1 MGYRIVAYDKPTDK
15 NGYIVYDQNLAT
27 RNLVSGNLNLKLT
40 DIDDLDITVNQN
52 NPLYDNVE
60 PLITHI
66 EVYEDNNLIFRGR
79 AIKPTKEMASNGG
92 FTREYIFEAIDAYL
106 LDSIQRFDN
115 DSGSSA
121 KQYLQKLIK
130 VHNGQFSDNYKHF
143 ELGNCNYSNSE
154 GVVQRQIDY
163 PTTKEAITSQLIN
176 KTGGYIRV
184 RYDHNKQKNYIDYTK
199 TVGVSHKY
207 DTPISVG
214 KNMLSAKQTIDPT
227 GIITRLIPL
236 GKVRPAPK
244 ITLGNDDTV
253 DEHGVPISGAKHAVN
268 GDWGPAIRFAAKLMG
283 VNITDEYVGKIK
295 RMIQGESGG
304 SETVVNN
311 WDSNAAAGHP
321 SAGLLQFIEE
331 TFKHYCVKPF
341 TTWKAGFDQLVALFN
356 MDDWQAEVDKWQIY
370 HAWSPNGNPRLKEVS
385 TTTVH
390 KTSHNTWGWP
400 FPSVG
405 EGHFM
410 DAQLFGVHAGNGRPN
425 NFHDG
430 LDFGSIDHPGSEVHA
445 IHGGTV
451 TRISSDGY
459 IGWYVVTHSRDGYDI
474 VYQEAFSGRGNIKVS
489 QGQTLKTGD
498 VIGIRDTSHVH
509 IGVTKKSW
517 YEGYTKGH
525 SFDPNWAWLDP
536 LKLIKEG
543 GQKGDKDST
552 STTYEDESPQPRFNI
567 TSVNGGKD
575 YIEDADLIRQFG
587 IIEGVKIFDDLQDPQ
602 QIKNMGEKWLANE
615 KKHVTK
621 NSFEVSALELP
632 EFDRFKVGDF
642 YQFINPQVSKT
653 AQLLQVVEKDI
664 DFAHERNS
672 SLKIADV
679 TKSLTD
685 YQIED
690 SKKIDARFRSIQNTL
705 TQQSL
710 TIANLSSG
718 AMSAE
723 KNNNQVNQS
732 ISQVSDQST
741 FNTKYIKDQLDKHL
755 KDYSE
760 IKKIIDDLPNKYATT
775 EQLKV
780 VSEKIDEL
788 PNKYATI
795 EQLTALSEKVDEL
808 QKKGENNG

>member
-1 MGYRIVAYDKPTDK
+1 MAYDKPTDK
-15 NGYIVYDQNLAT
+15 NGYIVYDQNLET
-27 RNLVSGNLNLKLT
+27 KNLVSGSLNLKLT

-66 EVYEDNNLIFRGR
+66 EVYEDEKLIFRGR
-79 AIKPTKEMASNGG
+79 AIKPIKEMGSNGG
-92 FTREYIFEAIDAYL
+92 FTREYVFEAIDAYL

-121 KQYLQKLIK
+121 KSYLQKLIK
-130 VHNGQFSDNYKHF
+130 VHNGQFSDRYKDF
-143 ELGNCNYSNSE
+143 ELGNCDYSDSE
-154 GVVQRQIDY
+154 GIVQRQIDY
-163 PTTKEAITSQLIN
+163 PTTKEAITAQLIK

-184 RYDHNKQKNYIDYTK
+184 RYDHDKQKNYIDYTK
-199 TVGVSHKY
+199 TVGVSHKT

-236 GKVRPAPK
+236 GKVQPAPK

-253 DEHGVPISGAKHAVN
+253 TESGVAINVTHAVN
-268 GDWGPAIRFAAKLMG
+268 GDWGPAIRNAAKVMG
-283 VNITDEYVGKIK
+283 VNITDEYVEKIK

-304 SETVVNN
+304 SETVVNTI
-311 WDSNAAAGHP
+311 DSNAAAGHP
-321 SAGLLQFIEE
+321 SAGLLQFIEK
-331 TFKHYCVKPF
+331 TFQNYMVKPF
-341 TTWKAGFDQLVALFN
+341 TTWKRGFDQLCALFN
-356 MDDWQAEVDKWQIY
+356 MDDWQSEVDKWQIY
-370 HAWSPNGNPRLKEVS
+370 HAWSPNGSKRMDEVK
-385 TTTVH
+385 TTQ
-390 KTSHNTWGWP
+390 KTSHNSWGWP

-451 TRISSDGY
+451 TRIGNDGY

-474 VYQEAFSGRGNIKVS
+474 VYQEAFSGRGNIRVS
-489 QGQTLKTGD
+489 QGQTIKTGD

-543 GQKGDKDST
+543 GQKGDSDNHSK
-552 STTYEDESPQPRFNI
+552 TYEDESPQPRFNI
-567 TSVNGGKD
+567 TSVNDGKD
-575 YIEDADLIRQFG
+575 YIEDSDLIRQFG

-602 QIKNMGEKWLANE
+602 QIKDMGEKWLANE
-615 KKHVTK
+615 KQHVTK

-705 TQQSL
+705 AQQSL

-723 KNNNQVNQS
+723 SNNSQVNQS
-732 ISQVSDQST
+732 INQVSDQSI
-741 FNTKYIKDQLDKHL
+741 FNARYIKDQLDKHL
-755 KDYSE
+755 KDYAE
-760 IKKIIDDLPNKYATT
+760 IKKIIDDLPNKYATV
-775 EQLKV
+775 EQLK
-780 VSEKIDEL
+780 
-788 PNKYATI
+788 
-795 EQLTALSEKVDEL
+795 ALSEKVDKLE
-808 QKKGENNG
+808 QKGENDV

>member
-1 MGYRIVAYDKPTDK
+1 MAYDKPTDK

-27 RNLVSGNLNLKLT
+27 RNLVSGSLNLKLT

-66 EVYEDNNLIFRGR
+66 EVYEDDVLIFRGR
-79 AIKPTKEMASNGG
+79 AIKPTQEMASNGG
-92 FTREYIFEAIDAYL
+92 FTREYVFEAIDAYL

-121 KQYLQKLIK
+121 KDYLQKLIK
-130 VHNGQFSDNYKHF
+130 VHNGQFSDAYKHF
-143 ELGNCNYSNSE
+143 TLGTCDYSDSE
-154 GVVQRQIDY
+154 GIVQRQIDY
-163 PTTKEAITSQLIN
+163 PTTKEAITAQLIN

-184 RYDHNKQKNYIDYTK
+184 RYDHDKQTNYIDYTK
-199 TVGVSHKY
+199 TIGVSHKA

-236 GKVRPAPK
+236 GKVQPAPK
-244 ITLGNDDTV
+244 TTLGDDDTV
-253 DEHGVPISGAKHAVN
+253 DENGVATGITHAVN
-268 GDWGPAIRFAAKLMG
+268 GDWGPAIRNAGKVMG
-283 VNITDEYVGKIK
+283 TNISDEYVQKIK
-295 RMIQGESGG
+295 NMIQGESGG
-304 SETVVNN
+304 SETVVNG
-311 WDSNAAAGHP
+311 WDSNAQAGHP
-321 SAGLLQFIEE
+321 SAGVLQFTEA
-331 TFKHYCVKPF
+331 TFKNYMVKPF
-341 TTWKAGFDQLVALFN
+341 TTWKKGWDQICALLN
-356 MDDWQAEVDKWQIY
+356 MKDWKSEVDKWQIY
-370 HAWSPNGNPRLKEVS
+370 HAWSPNGKKRMDEVK
-385 TTTVH
+385 TTH
-390 KTSHNTWGWP
+390 KGSLNSWGWP

-410 DAQLFGVHAGNGRPN
+410 DAQLFGVHEGNGRTN

-451 TRISSDGY
+451 TRIGSDGY

-489 QGQTLKTGD
+489 QGQTIKTGD

-543 GQKGDKDST
+543 GQKGDSDSH
-552 STTYEDESPQPRFNI
+552 SKTYEDESPQPRFNI

-575 YIEDADLIRQFG
+575 YIEDADLIKQFG
-587 IIEGVKIFDDLQDPQ
+587 IIEGTQIFDDLQDPA
-602 QIKNMGEKWLANE
+602 QIKQMGEKWLANE
-615 KKHVTK
+615 KQHVTK

-679 TKSLTD
+679 AKSLTD

-690 SKKIDARFRSIQNTL
+690 SKKIDARFKSIQKTL

-710 TIANLSSG
+710 IVANLSSG
-718 AMSAE
+718 AMSVE
-723 KNNNQVNQS
+723 SNNNKVNQS
-732 ISQVSDQST
+732 INKVSEQSN
-741 FNTKYIKDQLDKHL
+741 FDAKYIKDELDKHL
-755 KDYSE
+755 KDYAE

-780 VSEKIDEL
+780 VSEKVDKL
-788 PNKYATI
+788 
-795 EQLTALSEKVDEL
+795 EQ
-808 QKKGENNG
+808 KGKDNG

>member
-1 MGYRIVAYDKPTDK
+1 MAYDKPTDK

-27 RNLVSGNLNLKLT
+27 RNLVSGSLNLKLT
-40 DIDDLDITVNQN
+40 DIDDLDLTVNQL
-52 NPLYDNVE
+52 NPLYDRVE

-66 EVYEDNNLIFRGR
+66 EVYEDDELIFRGR

-130 VHNGQFSDNYKHF
+130 VHNEQLDDNYKHF
-143 ELGNCNYSNSE
+143 QLGNCDYSDKD
-154 GVVQRQIDY
+154 GIVQRQIDY
-163 PTTKEAITSQLIN
+163 PTTKEAITAQLIN
-176 KTGGYIRV
+176 KNGGYIRV
-184 RYDHNKQKNYIDYTK
+184 RYDHDKQINYLDYTK
-199 TVGVSHKY
+199 TIGVSHKA

-214 KNMLSAKQTIDPT
+214 RNMLSAKQTIDPT

-236 GKVRPAPK
+236 GKVQPAPK
-244 ITLGNDDTV
+244 TTLGNDDTV
-253 DEHGVPISGAKHAVN
+253 NEDGVATGVTHAVN
-268 GDWGPAIRFAAKLMG
+268 GDWTQAIKNAAKVMG
-283 VNITDEYVGKIK
+283 VNITDEYVQKIK
-295 RMIQGESGG
+295 NMIRGESNG
-304 SETVVNN
+304 SETVVNG
-311 WDSNAAAGHP
+311 WDANAQAGHP
-321 SAGLLQFIEE
+321 SAGLLQFVES
-331 TFKHYCVKPF
+331 TFQNYMVKPF
-341 TTWKAGFDQLVALFN
+341 TTWKSGFDQLCALFN
-356 MDDWQAEVDKWQIY
+356 MNDWKAEVDKWQIY
-370 HAWSPNGNPRLKEVS
+370 HSWSPNGKRRLTEVSS
-385 TTTVH
+385 TTTH
-390 KTSHNTWGWP
+390 KGSLNSWGWP

-405 EGHFM
+405 EGHFIS
-410 DAQLFGVHAGNGRPN
+410 AQLFGVHPGNGRTN

-474 VYQEAFSGRGNIKVS
+474 VYQEAFSSRGNIRVN
-489 QGQTLKTGD
+489 QGQTIKTGD

-552 STTYEDESPQPRFNI
+552 STTYEDKSPQPRFNI

-615 KKHVTK
+615 KQHVTK

-664 DFAHERNS
+664 DFSHERNS

-705 TQQSL
+705 AQQSL

-723 KNNNQVNQS
+723 NKNNQVNQS

-741 FNTKYIKDQLDKHL
+741 FNARYIKDQLDKHL
-755 KDYSE
+755 KDYAE
-760 IKKIIDDLPNKYATT
+760 IKKIIDDLPNKYATA
-775 EQLKV
+775 EQLK
-780 VSEKIDEL
+780 
-788 PNKYATI
+788 
-795 EQLTALSEKVDEL
+795 ALSEKVDKLE
-808 QKKGENNG
+808 QKGDSNG

>member
-15 NGYIVYDQNLAT
+15 NGFIVYDQNLAT
-27 RNLVSGNLNLKLT
+27 RNLVSGSLNLKLT
-40 DIDDLDITVNQN
+40 DIDDLDLTVNQL
-52 NPLYDNVE
+52 NPLYDRVE

-66 EVYEDNNLIFRGR
+66 DVYEDNELIFRGR

-130 VHNGQFSDNYKHF
+130 VHNDQLNDKYKHF
-143 ELGNCNYSNSE
+143 QLGKCDYSDKD
-154 GVVQRQIDY
+154 GIVQRQIDY
-163 PTTKEAITSQLIN
+163 PTTKEAITAQLIN
-176 KTGGYIRV
+176 KNGGYIRV
-184 RYDHNKQKNYIDYTK
+184 RYDHDKQTNYIDYTK
-199 TVGVSHKY
+199 TIGVSHKT

-236 GKVRPAPK
+236 GKVQPAPK

-253 DEHGVPISGAKHAVN
+253 TESGVAVNTTHAVN
-268 GDWGPAIRFAAKLMG
+268 GDWGPAIRNAAKVMG
-283 VNITDEYVGKIK
+283 VNISDEYVQKIK
-295 RMIQGESGG
+295 NMIQGESGG
-304 SETVVNN
+304 SETAVNG
-311 WDSNAAAGHP
+311 WDSNAQAGHP

-331 TFKHYCVKPF
+331 TFKNYMVKPF
-341 TTWKAGFDQLVALFN
+341 TTWKRGFDQLCALFN
-356 MDDWQAEVDKWQIY
+356 MSDWQSEVDKWQIY
-370 HAWSPNGNPRLKEVS
+370 RAWSPNSSKRMDEVK
-385 TTTVH
+385 TTH
-390 KTSHNTWGWP
+390 KSSLNSWGWP

-474 VYQEAFSGRGNIKVS
+474 VYQEAFSGRGNIRVS
-489 QGQTLKTGD
+489 QGQTIKTGD

-525 SFDPNWAWLDP
+525 SFDPSWAWLDP

-543 GQKGDKDST
+543 GQKGDSDNHSK
-552 STTYEDESPQPRFNI
+552 TYEDESPQPRFNI

-587 IIEGVKIFDDLQDPQ
+587 IIEGTKIFDDLQDPQ
-602 QIKNMGEKWLANE
+602 QIKDMGEKWLANE

-679 TKSLTD
+679 AKSLTD

-705 TQQSL
+705 VQQSL

-723 KNNNQVNQS
+723 NNNSQVNKS
-732 ISQVSDQST
+732 INQVSDQSN
-741 FNTKYIKDQLDKHL
+741 FNVKYIKDQLDKHL
-755 KDYSE
+755 KDYAE
-760 IKKIIDDLPNKYATT
+760 IKKIVDDLPDKYATT
-775 EQLKV
+775 EQL
-780 VSEKIDEL
+780 
-788 PNKYATI
+788 
-795 EQLTALSEKVDEL
+795 TALSKKVDEL
-808 QKKGENNG
+808 EQKGKDNV

>member
-1 MGYRIVAYDKPTDK
+1 MAYDKPTDK

-27 RNLVSGNLNLKLT
+27 RNLVSGSLNLKLT

-66 EVYEDNNLIFRGR
+66 EVYEDEKLIFRGR

-92 FTREYIFEAIDAYL
+92 FTREYVFEAIDAYL

-121 KQYLQKLIK
+121 KSYLKKLIK
-130 VHNGQFSDNYKHF
+130 VHNGQFSDRYKDF
-143 ELGNCNYSNSE
+143 ELGNCDYSDSE
-154 GVVQRQIDY
+154 GIVQRQIDY
-163 PTTKEAITSQLIN
+163 PTTKEAITAQLIN

-184 RYDHNKQKNYIDYTK
+184 RYDHDKQTNYIDYTK
-199 TVGVSHKY
+199 TIGVSHKA

-236 GKVRPAPK
+236 GKVQPAPK
-244 ITLGNDDTV
+244 TTLGDDDTV
-253 DEHGVPISGAKHAVN
+253 DENGVATGVTHAVD
-268 GDWGPAIRFAAKLMG
+268 GDWGPAIRNAGKVMG
-283 VNITDEYVGKIK
+283 VTISDEYVQKIK
-295 RMIQGESGG
+295 NMIKGESGG
-304 SETVVNN
+304 SETVVNG
-311 WDSNAAAGHP
+311 WDSNAQAGHP
-321 SAGLLQFIEE
+321 SAGLLQFIEG
-331 TFKHYCVKPF
+331 TFQKYMVKPF
-341 TTWKAGFDQLVALFN
+341 TTWKKGWDQICALLN
-356 MDDWQAEVDKWQIY
+356 MSDWKSEVDKWQIY
-370 HAWSPNGNPRLKEVS
+370 RSWSPNGKKRMDEVK
-385 TTTVH
+385 TTH
-390 KTSHNTWGWP
+390 KGSLNSWGWP

-410 DAQLFGVHAGNGRPN
+410 DAQLFGVHAGNGRTN

-451 TRISSDGY
+451 TRIGNDGY

-474 VYQEAFSGRGNIKVS
+474 VYQEAFSGRGNIRVS
-489 QGQTLKTGD
+489 QGQTIKTGD

-543 GQKGDKDST
+543 GQKGDSDNHSK
-552 STTYEDESPQPRFNI
+552 TYEDESPQPRFNI
-567 TSVNGGKD
+567 TSVNDGKD

-602 QIKNMGEKWLANE
+602 QIKNMGEKWLSSE
-615 KKHVTK
+615 KNHVTK

-642 YQFINPQVSKT
+642 YQFINPQVSNT

-664 DFAHERNS
+664 DFSHERNS

-705 TQQSL
+705 AQQSL

-723 KNNNQVNQS
+723 SNNSQVNQS
-732 ISQVSDQST
+732 INQVSDQST
-741 FNTKYIKDQLDKHL
+741 FNARYIKDQLDKHL
-755 KDYSE
+755 KDYAE
-760 IKKIIDDLPNKYATT
+760 IKKIIDDLPNKYATA
-775 EQLKV
+775 EQLK
-780 VSEKIDEL
+780 
-788 PNKYATI
+788 
-795 EQLTALSEKVDEL
+795 ALSEKVDKLE
-808 QKKGENNG
+808 QKGENDV

>member
-1 MGYRIVAYDKPTDK
+1 MGYRIIAYDKPTDK
-15 NGYIVYDQNLAT
+15 NGFIVYDQNLAT
-27 RNLVSGNLNLKLT
+27 RNLVSGSLNLKLT
-40 DIDDLDITVNQN
+40 DIDDLDITVNQL
-52 NPLYDNVE
+52 NPLYDRVE

-66 EVYEDNNLIFRGR
+66 EVYEDDELIFRGR
-79 AIKPTKEMASNGG
+79 AIKPIKEMSSNGG
-92 FTREYIFEAIDAYL
+92 FTREYVFEAIDAYL

-121 KQYLQKLIK
+121 KAYLQKLIK
-130 VHNGQFSDNYKHF
+130 VHNGQFSDAYKHF
-143 ELGNCNYSNSE
+143 TLGNCDYSDSE
-154 GVVQRQIDY
+154 GIVQRQIDY
-163 PTTKEAITSQLIN
+163 PTTKEAITAQLIN
-176 KTGGYIRV
+176 KNGGYIRV
-184 RYDHNKQKNYIDYTK
+184 RYDHDKQINYLDYTK
-199 TVGVSHKY
+199 TIGVSHKA

-227 GIITRLIPL
+227 GIITKLIPL
-236 GKVRPAPK
+236 GKVQPAPK
-244 ITLGNDDTV
+244 TTLGNDDTV
-253 DEHGVPISGAKHAVN
+253 NEDGVATGVTHAVN
-268 GDWGPAIRFAAKLMG
+268 GDWTQAIKNAAKVMG
-283 VNITDEYVGKIK
+283 VNITDEYVRKIK
-295 RMIQGESGG
+295 NMIRGESNG
-304 SETVVNN
+304 SETVVNG
-311 WDSNAAAGHP
+311 WDANAQAGHP
-321 SAGLLQFIEE
+321 SAGLLQFVES
-331 TFKHYCVKPF
+331 TFQNYMVKPF
-341 TTWKAGFDQLVALFN
+341 TTWKSGFDQLCALFN
-356 MDDWQAEVDKWQIY
+356 MNDWKAEVDKWQIY
-370 HAWSPNGNPRLKEVS
+370 HSWSPNGKRRLTEVSS
-385 TTTVH
+385 TTTH
-390 KTSHNTWGWP
+390 KGSLNSWGWP

-410 DAQLFGVHAGNGRPN
+410 SAQLFGVHAGNGRTN

-474 VYQEAFSGRGNIKVS
+474 VYQEAFSNRGNIRVS
-489 QGQTLKTGD
+489 QGQTIKTGD

-543 GQKGDKDST
+543 GQKGDKDSS
-552 STTYEDESPQPRFNI
+552 STTYEDESPQPRYNI
-567 TSVNGGKD
+567 SSVNGGKD
-575 YIEDADLIRQFG
+575 FIEDADLIRQFG
-587 IIEGVKIFDDLQDPQ
+587 VIEGTQIFDDLQDPA
-602 QIKNMGEKWLANE
+602 QIKQMGEKWLANE
-615 KKHVTK
+615 KRHVTK

-679 TKSLTD
+679 AKSLTD

-690 SKKIDARFRSIQNTL
+690 SKKVDARFRSIQKTL

-718 AMSAE
+718 AMSVE
-723 KNNNQVNQS
+723 SNNNQVNQS
-732 ISQVSDQST
+732 INQVSEQSN
-741 FNTKYIKDQLDKHL
+741 FDAKYIKDELDKHL
-755 KDYSE
+755 KDYAE

-775 EQLKV
+775 EQLKAV
-780 VSEKIDEL
+780 
-788 PNKYATI
+788 
-795 EQLTALSEKVDEL
+795 SEKVDKLE
-808 QKKGENNG
+808 QKGESNG

>member
-15 NGYIVYDQNLAT
+15 NGYIVYDQNLAS
-27 RNLVSGNLNLKLT
+27 RNLVSGSLNLKLT
-40 DIDDLDITVNQN
+40 DIDDLDLTVNQN
-52 NPLYDNVE
+52 NLLYDNVE
-60 PLITHI
+60 PLITHV
-66 EVYEDNNLIFRGR
+66 EVYEDDALIFRGR
-79 AIKPTKEMASNGG
+79 AIKPIKEMASNGG
-92 FTREYIFEAIDAYL
+92 FTREYVFEAVDAYL

-121 KQYLQKLIK
+121 KAYLQKLIK
-130 VHNGQFSDNYKHF
+130 VHNDQLDDKYKHF
-143 ELGNCNYSNSE
+143 QLGKCDYSDKD
-154 GVVQRQIDY
+154 GIVQRQIDY
-163 PTTKEAITSQLIN
+163 PTTKEAITAQLIN

-184 RYDHNKQKNYIDYTK
+184 RYDHDKQTNYIDYTK
-199 TVGVSHKY
+199 TIGVSHKA

-236 GKVRPAPK
+236 GKVQPAPK
-244 ITLGNDDTV
+244 TTLGDDDTV
-253 DEHGVPISGAKHAVN
+253 DENGVATGITHAVN
-268 GDWGPAIRFAAKLMG
+268 GDWGPAIRNAGKVMG
-283 VNITDEYVGKIK
+283 VNIDDEYVQKIK
-295 RMIQGESGG
+295 TMIQGESGG
-304 SETVVNN
+304 SETVVNG
-311 WDSNAAAGHP
+311 WDRNAQAGHP
-321 SAGLLQFIEE
+321 SAGVLQFTEA
-331 TFKHYCVKPF
+331 TFRRYMVKPF
-341 TTWKAGFDQLVALFN
+341 TTWKKGWDQICALLN
-356 MDDWQAEVDKWQIY
+356 MKDWKSEVDKWQIY
-370 HAWSPNGNPRLKEVS
+370 RSWSPNGTKRMDEVK
-385 TTTVH
+385 TTH
-390 KTSHNTWGWP
+390 KGSLNSWGWP

-410 DAQLFGVHAGNGRPN
+410 DAQLFGVHAGNGRIN

-451 TRISSDGY
+451 TRIGSDGY

-474 VYQEAFSGRGNIKVS
+474 VYQEAFSGRGNIRVS
-489 QGQTLKTGD
+489 QGQTIKTGD

-543 GQKGDKDST
+543 GQKGDSDNHSK
-552 STTYEDESPQPRFNI
+552 TYEDESPQPRFNI
-567 TSVNGGKD
+567 TSVNDGKD

-602 QIKNMGEKWLANE
+602 QIKDMGEKWLASE
-615 KKHVTK
+615 KNHITK

-642 YQFINPQVSKT
+642 YQFINPQVSNT
-653 AQLLQVVEKDI
+653 AQLLQVVEKDVN
-664 DFAHERNS
+664 FAHERNS

-690 SKKIDARFRSIQNTL
+690 SKKIDSRFRSIQNTL
-705 TQQSL
+705 AQQSL

-723 KNNNQVNQS
+723 SNNSQVNQS
-732 ISQVSDQST
+732 INQVSDQSA
-741 FNTKYIKDQLDKHL
+741 FNSRYIKDQLDKHL
-755 KDYSE
+755 KDYAE
-760 IKKIIDDLPNKYATT
+760 IKKISDDLPNKYATT
-775 EQLKV
+775 EQLK
-780 VSEKIDEL
+780 
-788 PNKYATI
+788 
-795 EQLTALSEKVDEL
+795 ALSDRVDKLE
-808 QKKGENNG
+808 QKGENDV

>member
-15 NGYIVYDQNLAT
+15 NGFIVYDQSLAT
-27 RNLVSGNLNLKLT
+27 RNLVSGSLNLKLT
-40 DIDDLDITVNQN
+40 DIDDLDLTVNQL
-52 NPLYDNVE
+52 NPLYDRVE

-130 VHNGQFSDNYKHF
+130 VHNGQFSDNYKNF
-143 ELGNCNYSNSE
+143 TLGNCDYSDSE
-154 GVVQRQIDY
+154 GIVQRQIDY
-163 PTTKEAITSQLIN
+163 PTTKEAITAQLIKKN
-176 KTGGYIRV
+176 GGYIRV
-184 RYDHNKQKNYIDYTK
+184 RYDHDKQTNYIDYTK
-199 TVGVSHKY
+199 TIGVSHKA

-236 GKVRPAPK
+236 GKVQPAPK
-244 ITLGNDDTV
+244 INLGNDDTV
-253 DEHGVPISGAKHAVN
+253 DEHGVPISGTKHAVN
-268 GDWGPAIRFAAKLMG
+268 GDWGPAIRYAAKLMG
-283 VNITDEYVGKIK
+283 VNITDEYVEKIK
-295 RMIQGESGG
+295 RMIQGESSG
-304 SETVVNN
+304 SETVVNG

-321 SAGLLQFIEE
+321 SAGLLQFVER
-331 TFKHYCVKPF
+331 TFKKYCVNPF

-370 HAWSPNGNPRLKEVS
+370 HSWSPNGNPRLKEVS

-474 VYQEAFSGRGNIKVS
+474 VYQEAFSGRGNIRVS
-489 QGQTLKTGD
+489 QGQTIKTGD

-552 STTYEDESPQPRFNI
+552 RTTYEDESPQPRFNI

-615 KKHVTK
+615 KQHVTK

-679 TKSLTD
+679 AKSLTD

-705 TQQSL
+705 AQQSL

-732 ISQVSDQST
+732 ISQVSDQSA
-741 FNTKYIKDQLDKHL
+741 FNAKYIKDQLDKHL
-755 KDYSE
+755 RDYAE

-775 EQLKV
+775 EQLKAV
-780 VSEKIDEL
+780 
-788 PNKYATI
+788 
-795 EQLTALSEKVDEL
+795 SEKVDKLE
-808 QKKGENNG
+808 QKGEDNV

>member
-15 NGYIVYDQNLAT
+15 NGYIVYDQNLAS
-27 RNLVSGNLNLKLT
+27 RNLVSGSLNLKLT
-40 DIDDLDITVNQN
+40 DIDDLDLTVNQN

-60 PLITHI
+60 PLITHV
-66 EVYEDNNLIFRGR
+66 EVYEDDALIFRGR
-79 AIKPTKEMASNGG
+79 AIKPIKEMASNGG
-92 FTREYIFEAIDAYL
+92 FTREYVFEAVDAYL

-121 KQYLQKLIK
+121 KAYLQKLIK
-130 VHNGQFSDNYKHF
+130 VHNDQLDDKYKHF
-143 ELGNCNYSNSE
+143 QLGKCDYSDKD
-154 GVVQRQIDY
+154 GIVQRQIDY
-163 PTTKEAITSQLIN
+163 PTTKEAITAQLIN
-176 KTGGYIRV
+176 KTDGYIRV
-184 RYDHNKQKNYIDYTK
+184 RYDHDKQTNYIDYTK
-199 TVGVSHKY
+199 TIGVSHKA

-214 KNMLSAKQTIDPT
+214 RNMLSAKQTIDPT

-236 GKVRPAPK
+236 GKVQPAPK
-244 ITLGNDDTV
+244 TTLGDDDTV
-253 DEHGVPISGAKHAVN
+253 DENGVATGVTHAVN
-268 GDWGPAIRFAAKLMG
+268 GDWTQAIKNAANVMG
-283 VNITDEYVGKIK
+283 ETVSDEYVAKIK
-295 RMIQGESGG
+295 NMIKGESGG
-304 SETVVNN
+304 SETAVNG
-311 WDSNAAAGHP
+311 WDANARAGHP
-321 SAGLLQFIEE
+321 SAGLLQFTEG
-331 TFKHYCVKPF
+331 TFQNYMVKPF
-341 TTWKAGFDQLVALFN
+341 TTWKQGFDQLCALFN
-356 MDDWQAEVDKWQIY
+356 MNDWKSEVDKWQIY
-370 HAWSPNGNPRLKEVS
+370 HAWSPNGKKRMDEVK
-385 TTTVH
+385 TTH
-390 KTSHNTWGWP
+390 KGSLNSWGWP

-410 DAQLFGVHAGNGRPN
+410 DAQLFGVHAGNGRTN

-451 TRISSDGY
+451 TRIGNDGY

-474 VYQEAFSGRGNIKVS
+474 VYQEAFSSRGNIRVS
-489 QGQTLKTGD
+489 QGQTIKTGD

-543 GQKGDKDST
+543 GQKGDSDSH
-552 STTYEDESPQPRFNI
+552 SKTYEDESPQPRYDI

-575 YIEDADLIRQFG
+575 YLEDADLIKQFG
-587 IIEGVKIFDDLQDPQ
+587 IIEGVQTFDDLQDPQ
-602 QIKNMGEKWLANE
+602 QIKDMGLKWLANE
-615 KKHVTK
+615 KNHVTK

-679 TKSLTD
+679 AKSLTD

-690 SKKIDARFRSIQNTL
+690 SKKIDARFRSIQKTL

-718 AMSAE
+718 AMSVE
-723 KNNNQVNQS
+723 SSNNKVNQS
-732 ISQVSDQST
+732 INQVSEQSG
-741 FNTKYIKDQLDKHL
+741 FDARYLKQQLDKHL
-755 KDYSE
+755 KDYAE
-760 IKKIIDDLPNKYATT
+760 IKKIIDDLPNKYATS

-780 VSEKIDEL
+780 VSEKVDKL
-788 PNKYATI
+788 
-795 EQLTALSEKVDEL
+795 EQ
-808 QKKGENNG
+808 KGESNG

>member
-1 MGYRIVAYDKPTDK
+1 MGYRIMAYDKPTDK
-15 NGYIVYDQNLAT
+15 NGYIVYDQNLAS
-27 RNLVSGNLNLKLT
+27 RNLVSGSLNLKLT
-40 DIDDLDITVNQN
+40 DIDDLDITVNRN

-66 EVYEDNNLIFRGR
+66 EVYEDDALIFRGR
-79 AIKPTKEMASNGG
+79 AIKPIKEMASNGG
-92 FTREYIFEAIDAYL
+92 FTREYVFEAIDAYL

-121 KQYLQKLIK
+121 KAYLQKLIK
-130 VHNGQFSDNYKHF
+130 VHNGQFADNYKHF
-143 ELGNCNYSNSE
+143 MLGTCDYSDSE
-154 GVVQRQIDY
+154 GIVQRQIDY
-163 PTTKEAITSQLIN
+163 PTTKEAITAQLIN

-184 RYDHNKQKNYIDYTK
+184 RYDHDKQINYIDYTK
-199 TVGVSHKY
+199 TIGVSHKA

-236 GKVRPAPK
+236 GKVQPAPK
-244 ITLGNDDTV
+244 TTLGDDDTV
-253 DEHGVPISGAKHAVN
+253 DENGIATGITHAVN
-268 GDWGPAIRFAAKLMG
+268 GDWGPAIRNAGKVMG
-283 VNITDEYVGKIK
+283 VNLSDEDVQKIK
-295 RMIQGESGG
+295 NMIQGESGG
-304 SETVVNN
+304 SETVVNG
-311 WDSNAAAGHP
+311 WDSNAQAGHP
-321 SAGLLQFIEE
+321 SAGVLQFTEE
-331 TFKHYCVKPF
+331 TFQRYMVKPF
-341 TTWKAGFDQLVALFN
+341 TTWKKGWDQICALLN
-356 MDDWQAEVDKWQIY
+356 MSDWKHQVDKWQIY
-370 HAWSPNGNPRLKEVS
+370 HAWSPNGKKRMDEVK
-385 TTTVH
+385 TTH
-390 KTSHNTWGWP
+390 KGSLNSWGWP

-410 DAQLFGVHAGNGRPN
+410 DAQLFGVHAGNGRTN

-430 LDFGSIDHPGSEVHA
+430 LDFGSVDHPGSEVHA

-451 TRISSDGY
+451 TRIGSDGY

-474 VYQEAFSGRGNIKVS
+474 VYQEAFSSRGNIRVS
-489 QGQTLKTGD
+489 QGQTIKTGD

-543 GQKGDKDST
+543 GQKGDSDSH
-552 STTYEDESPQPRFNI
+552 SKTYEDESPQPRFNI
-567 TSVNGGKD
+567 TSVNDGKD

-587 IIEGVKIFDDLQDPQ
+587 IIEGTKIFDDLQDPQ
-602 QIKNMGEKWLANE
+602 QIKDMGEKWLANE
-615 KKHVTK
+615 KLHVTK

-679 TKSLTD
+679 AKSLTD

-690 SKKIDARFRSIQNTL
+690 SKKIDARFRSIQKTL

-718 AMSAE
+718 AMSVE
-723 KNNNQVNQS
+723 SNNNQVNQS
-732 ISQVSDQST
+732 INQLSEQSN
-741 FNTKYIKDQLDKHL
+741 FDAKYIKDELDKHL
-755 KDYSE
+755 KDYAE
-760 IKKIIDDLPNKYATT
+760 IKKIIDDLSNKYATT

-780 VSEKIDEL
+780 VSEKVDKL
-788 PNKYATI
+788 
-795 EQLTALSEKVDEL
+795 EQ
-808 QKKGENNG
+808 KGEDNG

>member
-1 MGYRIVAYDKPTDK
+1 VAYDKPTDK
-15 NGYIVYDQNLAT
+15 NGFIVYDQNLAT
-27 RNLVSGNLNLKLT
+27 RNLVSGSLNLKLT
-40 DIDDLDITVNQN
+40 DIDDLDLTVNQL
-52 NPLYDNVE
+52 NPLYDRVE

-66 EVYEDNNLIFRGR
+66 EVYEDDELIFRGR

-130 VHNGQFSDNYKHF
+130 VHNEQLDDKYKHF
-143 ELGNCNYSNSE
+143 QLGKCDYSDSE
-154 GVVQRQIDY
+154 GIIQRQIDY
-163 PTTKEAITSQLIN
+163 PTTKEAITAQLIN
-176 KTGGYIRV
+176 KSGGYIRV
-184 RYDHNKQKNYIDYTK
+184 RYDHDKQTNYIDYTK
-199 TVGVSHKY
+199 TIGVSHKA

-236 GKVRPAPK
+236 GKVQPAPK
-244 ITLGNDDTV
+244 TTLGDDDTV
-253 DEHGVPISGAKHAVN
+253 DENGVATGITHAVN
-268 GDWGPAIRFAAKLMG
+268 GDWGPAIRNAGKVMG
-283 VNITDEYVGKIK
+283 VNIDDEYVQKIK
-295 RMIQGESGG
+295 TMIQGESGG
-304 SETVVNN
+304 SETVVNG
-311 WDSNAAAGHP
+311 WDSNAQAGHP
-321 SAGLLQFIEE
+321 SAGVLQFTEA
-331 TFKHYCVKPF
+331 TFRRYMVKPF
-341 TTWKAGFDQLVALFN
+341 TTWKKGWDQICALLN
-356 MDDWQAEVDKWQIY
+356 MKNWKSEVDKWQIY
-370 HAWSPNGNPRLKEVS
+370 RSWSPNGTKRMDEVK
-385 TTTVH
+385 TTH
-390 KTSHNTWGWP
+390 KGSLNSWGWP

-410 DAQLFGVHAGNGRPN
+410 DAQLFGVHVGNGRTN

-451 TRISSDGY
+451 TRIGNDGY

-489 QGQTLKTGD
+489 QGQTIKTGD

-543 GQKGDKDST
+543 GQKGDSDSH
-552 STTYEDESPQPRFNI
+552 SKTYEDESPQPRFNI

-587 IIEGVKIFDDLQDPQ
+587 IIEGTQIFDDLQDPA
-602 QIKNMGEKWLANE
+602 QIKQMGEKWLANE
-615 KKHVTK
+615 KQHVTK

-679 TKSLTD
+679 AKSLTD

-690 SKKIDARFRSIQNTL
+690 SKKIDARFRSIQKTL

-718 AMSAE
+718 AMSVE
-723 KNNNQVNQS
+723 SSNNQINQS
-732 ISQVSDQST
+732 INQVSEQSN
-741 FNTKYIKDQLDKHL
+741 FDAKYIKDELDKHL
-755 KDYSE
+755 KDYAE

-780 VSEKIDEL
+780 VSEKVDKL
-788 PNKYATI
+788 
-795 EQLTALSEKVDEL
+795 EQ
-808 QKKGENNG
+808 KGEDNG

>member
-1 MGYRIVAYDKPTDK
+1 MAYDKPTDK
-15 NGYIVYDQNLAT
+15 NGYIVYDQNLAS
-27 RNLVSGNLNLKLT
+27 RNLVSGSLNLKLT

-52 NPLYDNVE
+52 NPLYDNVK

-66 EVYEDNNLIFRGR
+66 EVYEDNTLIFRGR
-79 AIKPTKEMASNGG
+79 AIKPIAEMASNGG
-92 FTREYIFEAIDAYL
+92 FTREYVFEAIDAYL

-121 KQYLQKLIK
+121 KAYLQKLIK
-130 VHNGQFSDNYKHF
+130 VHNGQFSNNYKHF
-143 ELGNCNYSNSE
+143 TLGTCDYSDSE
-154 GVVQRQIDY
+154 GIIQRQIDY
-163 PTTKEAITSQLIN
+163 PTTKEAITAQLIN

-184 RYDHNKQKNYIDYTK
+184 RYDHDKQTNYIDYTK
-199 TVGVSHKY
+199 TIGVSHKA

-236 GKVRPAPK
+236 GKVQPAPK
-244 ITLGNDDTV
+244 TTLGDDDTV
-253 DEHGVPISGAKHAVN
+253 DENGVATGITHAVN
-268 GDWGPAIRFAAKLMG
+268 GDWGPAIRNAGKVMG
-283 VNITDEYVGKIK
+283 TNISDEDVQKIK
-295 RMIQGESGG
+295 NMIQGESGG
-304 SETVVNN
+304 SETVVNS
-311 WDSNAAAGHP
+311 WDSNAQAGHP
-321 SAGLLQFIEE
+321 SAGVLQFTEA
-331 TFKHYCVKPF
+331 TFKNYMVKPF
-341 TTWKAGFDQLVALFN
+341 TTWKKGWDQICALLN
-356 MDDWQAEVDKWQIY
+356 MKDWKSEVDKWQIY
-370 HAWSPNGNPRLKEVS
+370 RSWSPNGKKRMDEVK
-385 TTTVH
+385 TTH
-390 KTSHNTWGWP
+390 KGSLNSWGWP

-405 EGHFM
+405 EGHFVA
-410 DAQLFGVHAGNGRPN
+410 AQLFGVHAGNGRTN

-430 LDFGSIDHPGSEVHA
+430 LDFGSVDHPGSEVHA

-451 TRISSDGY
+451 TRIGNDGY

-474 VYQEAFSGRGNIKVS
+474 VYQEAFSGRENIKVS
-489 QGQTLKTGD
+489 QGQTIKTGD

-543 GQKGDKDST
+543 GQKGDSDSH
-552 STTYEDESPQPRFNI
+552 SKTYEDESPQPRFNI

-587 IIEGVKIFDDLQDPQ
+587 IIEGTQIFDDLQDPQ
-602 QIKNMGEKWLANE
+602 QIKQMGEKWLANE
-615 KKHVTK
+615 KQHVTK

-642 YQFINPQVSKT
+642 YQFINPQVSKI
-653 AQLLQVVEKDI
+653 AQLLQVVEKNI

-679 TKSLTD
+679 AMSLTD

-690 SKKIDARFRSIQNTL
+690 SKKIDARFRSIQKTL

-718 AMSAE
+718 AMSVE
-723 KNNNQVNQS
+723 SNNNQVNQS
-732 ISQVSDQST
+732 INKVSEQSN
-741 FNTKYIKDQLDKHL
+741 FDAKYIKDELDKHL
-755 KDYSE
+755 KDYAE
-760 IKKIIDDLPNKYATT
+760 IKKIIDDLPNKYATS

-780 VSEKIDEL
+780 VSEKVDKL
-788 PNKYATI
+788 
-795 EQLTALSEKVDEL
+795 EQ
-808 QKKGENNG
+808 KGESDG

>member
-1 MGYRIVAYDKPTDK
+1 MAYDKPTDK

-27 RNLVSGNLNLKLT
+27 RNLVSGSLNLKLT

-66 EVYEDNNLIFRGR
+66 EVYEDDALIFRGR
-79 AIKPTKEMASNGG
+79 AIKPIKEMASNGG
-92 FTREYIFEAIDAYL
+92 FTREYVFEAIDAYL

-130 VHNGQFSDNYKHF
+130 VHNDQLDDKYKHF
-143 ELGNCNYSNSE
+143 QLGKCDYSDKD
-154 GVVQRQIDY
+154 GIVQRQIDY
-163 PTTKEAITSQLIN
+163 PTTKEAITAQLIN
-176 KTGGYIRV
+176 KSGGYIRV
-184 RYDHNKQKNYIDYTK
+184 RYDHDKQTNYIDYTK
-199 TVGVSHKY
+199 TIGVSHKA

-236 GKVRPAPK
+236 GKVQPAPK

-253 DEHGVPISGAKHAVN
+253 TESGVAINVTHAVN
-268 GDWGPAIRFAAKLMG
+268 GDWGPAIRNAAKVMG
-283 VNITDEYVGKIK
+283 VNVTDEYVEKIK

-304 SETVVNN
+304 SETAVNG
-311 WDSNAAAGHP
+311 WDSNAQAGHP
-321 SAGLLQFIEE
+321 SAGLLQFIET
-331 TFKHYCVKPF
+331 TFQNYMVKPF
-341 TTWKAGFDQLVALFN
+341 TTWKRGFDQLCALFN
-356 MDDWQAEVDKWQIY
+356 MNDWQAEVDKWQIY
-370 HAWSPNGNPRLKEVS
+370 RAWSPNGKKRMDEVK
-385 TTTVH
+385 TTH
-390 KTSHNTWGWP
+390 KGSLNSWGWP

-410 DAQLFGVHAGNGRPN
+410 DAQLFGVHEGNGRTN

-459 IGWYVVTHSRDGYDI
+459 IGWYVATHSRDGYDI
-474 VYQEAFSGRGNIKVS
+474 VYQEAFSGRGNIRVS
-489 QGQTLKTGD
+489 QGQTIKTGD

-552 STTYEDESPQPRFNI
+552 RTTYEDESPQPRFNI
-567 TSVNGGKD
+567 SSVNGGKD

-615 KKHVTK
+615 KRHVTK

-705 TQQSL
+705 AQQSL

-723 KNNNQVNQS
+723 SNNSHVNQS
-732 ISQVSDQST
+732 INQVSDQST
-741 FNTKYIKDQLDKHL
+741 FNARYIKDQLDKHL
-755 KDYSE
+755 KDYAE

-780 VSEKIDEL
+780 VSEKVDKL
-788 PNKYATI
+788 
-795 EQLTALSEKVDEL
+795 EQ
-808 QKKGENNG
+808 KGDSNG

>member
-15 NGYIVYDQNLAT
+15 GGFIVYDQNLAT
-27 RNLVSGNLNLKLT
+27 RNLVSGSLNLKLT
-40 DIDDLDITVNQN
+40 DIDDLDLTVNQL
-52 NPLYDNVE
+52 NPLYDRVE

-66 EVYEDNNLIFRGR
+66 EVYEDDALIFRGR

-130 VHNGQFSDNYKHF
+130 VHNDQLDDKYKHF
-143 ELGNCNYSNSE
+143 QLGNCDYSDKD
-154 GVVQRQIDY
+154 GIVQRQIDY
-163 PTTKEAITSQLIN
+163 PTTKEAITAQLIN
-176 KTGGYIRV
+176 KNGGYIRV
-184 RYDHNKQKNYIDYTK
+184 RYDHDKQINYLDYTK
-199 TVGVSHKY
+199 TIGVSHKA

-236 GKVRPAPK
+236 GKVQPAPK
-244 ITLGNDDTV
+244 TTLGNDDTV
-253 DEHGVPISGAKHAVN
+253 NEDGVATGVTHAVN
-268 GDWGPAIRFAAKLMG
+268 GDWTQAIKNAAKVMG
-283 VNITDEYVGKIK
+283 VNITDEYVQKIK
-295 RMIQGESGG
+295 NMIRGESNG
-304 SETVVNN
+304 SETVVNG
-311 WDSNAAAGHP
+311 WDANAQAGHP
-321 SAGLLQFIEE
+321 SAGLLQFVES
-331 TFKHYCVKPF
+331 TFQNYMVKPF
-341 TTWKAGFDQLVALFN
+341 TTWKSGFDQLCALFN
-356 MDDWQAEVDKWQIY
+356 MNDWKAEVDKWQIY
-370 HAWSPNGNPRLKEVS
+370 HSWSPNGKRRLTEVSS
-385 TTTVH
+385 TTTH
-390 KTSHNTWGWP
+390 KGSLNSWGWP

-410 DAQLFGVHAGNGRPN
+410 SAQLFGVHAGNGRTN

-474 VYQEAFSGRGNIKVS
+474 VYQEAFSNRGNIRVS
-489 QGQTLKTGD
+489 QGQTIKTGD

-543 GQKGDKDST
+543 GQKGDKDSS
-552 STTYEDESPQPRFNI
+552 STTYEDESPQPRYNI
-567 TSVNGGKD
+567 SSVNGGKD

-587 IIEGVKIFDDLQDPQ
+587 VIEGTQIFDDLQDPA
-602 QIKNMGEKWLANE
+602 QIKQMGEKWLTNE
-615 KKHVTK
+615 KQHVTK

-632 EFDRFKVGDF
+632 EFDRFKVGDS
-642 YQFINPQVSKT
+642 YQFVNPQVSKT

-672 SLKIADV
+672 SLKIADIA
-679 TKSLTD
+679 KSLTD

-690 SKKIDARFRSIQNTL
+690 GKKINARFQSIQKTL
-705 TQQSL
+705 AQQSL

-718 AMSAE
+718 AMSSQTS
-723 KNNNQVNQS
+723 NNQTNQNVKE
-732 ISQVSDQST
+732 VSEQSN
-741 FNTKYIKDQLDKHL
+741 FNTQKL
-755 KDYSE
+755 KE
-760 IKKIIDDLPNKYATT
+760 QIDDNSKKYADLKKFVDEELPVKYATA
-775 EQLKV
+775 EQLK
-780 VSEKIDEL
+780 
-788 PNKYATI
+788 
-795 EQLTALSEKVDEL
+795 ALVERLDKLE
-808 QKKGENNG
+808 KKGESDGS

>member
-27 RNLVSGNLNLKLT
+27 RNLVSGSLNLKLT
-40 DIDDLDITVNQN
+40 DIDDLDLTVNQL
-52 NPLYDNVE
+52 NPLYDRVE

-66 EVYEDNNLIFRGR
+66 EVYEDDELIFRGR

-130 VHNGQFSDNYKHF
+130 VHNDQLDDKYKHF
-143 ELGNCNYSNSE
+143 QLGNCDYSDKD
-154 GVVQRQIDY
+154 GIVQRQIDY
-163 PTTKEAITSQLIN
+163 PTTKEAITAQLIN
-176 KTGGYIRV
+176 KNGGYIRV
-184 RYDHNKQKNYIDYTK
+184 RYDHDKQINYLDYTK
-199 TVGVSHKY
+199 TIGVSHKA

-236 GKVRPAPK
+236 GKVQPAPK
-244 ITLGNDDTV
+244 TTLGNDDTV
-253 DEHGVPISGAKHAVN
+253 NEDGIATGVTYAVN
-268 GDWGPAIRFAAKLMG
+268 GDWTQAIKNAAKVMG
-283 VNITDEYVGKIK
+283 VNITDEYVQKIK
-295 RMIQGESGG
+295 NMIRGESNG
-304 SETVVNN
+304 SETVVNG
-311 WDSNAAAGHP
+311 WDANAQAGHP
-321 SAGLLQFIEE
+321 SAGLLQFVES
-331 TFKHYCVKPF
+331 TFQNYMVKPF
-341 TTWKAGFDQLVALFN
+341 TTWKSGFDQLCALFN
-356 MDDWQAEVDKWQIY
+356 MNDWKAEVDKWQIY
-370 HAWSPNGNPRLKEVS
+370 HSWSPNGKRRLTEVSS
-385 TTTVH
+385 TTTH
-390 KTSHNTWGWP
+390 KGSLNSWGWP

-410 DAQLFGVHAGNGRPN
+410 SAQLFGVHAGNGRTN

-474 VYQEAFSGRGNIKVS
+474 VYQEAFSNRGNIRVS
-489 QGQTLKTGD
+489 QGQTIKTGD

-552 STTYEDESPQPRFNI
+552 RTTYEDESPQPRYNI
-567 TSVNGGKD
+567 SSVNNGKD

-587 IIEGVKIFDDLQDPQ
+587 VIEGTQIFDDLQDPA
-602 QIKNMGEKWLANE
+602 QIKQMGEKWLANE
-615 KKHVTK
+615 KQHVTK

-642 YQFINPQVSKT
+642 YQFVNPQVSKT

-679 TKSLTD
+679 AKSLTD

-690 SKKIDARFRSIQNTL
+690 SKKIDARFRSIQKTL

-718 AMSAE
+718 AMSVE
-723 KNNNQVNQS
+723 STNNQVNQS
-732 ISQVSDQST
+732 INQVSEQSG
-741 FNTKYIKDQLDKHL
+741 FDARYLKQQLDKHL
-755 KDYSE
+755 EDYAE

-780 VSEKIDEL
+780 VSEKV
-788 PNKYATI
+788 NKL
-795 EQLTALSEKVDEL
+795 EQ
-808 QKKGENNG
+808 KGEDNG

>member
-15 NGYIVYDQNLAT
+15 NGYIVYDQSLPT
-27 RNLVSGNLNLKLT
+27 RNLISGSLNLKLT

-66 EVYEDNNLIFRGR
+66 EVYEDDSLIFRGR
-79 AIKPTKEMASNGG
+79 AIKPIKEMASNGG

-130 VHNGQFSDNYKHF
+130 VHNEQLNDTYKHF
-143 ELGNCNYSNSE
+143 TLGNCDYSDSE
-154 GVVQRQIDY
+154 GIVQRQIDY
-163 PTTKEAITSQLIN
+163 PTTKEAITAQLIN
-176 KTGGYIRV
+176 KSGGYIKV
-184 RYDHNKQKNYIDYTK
+184 RYDHDKQTNYIDYTK
-199 TVGVSHKY
+199 IIGVSHKA

-236 GKVRPAPK
+236 GKVQPAPK
-244 ITLGNDDTV
+244 TTLGDDDTV
-253 DEHGVPISGAKHAVN
+253 DENGVATGVTHAVN
-268 GDWGPAIRFAAKLMG
+268 GDWTQAIKNAGKVMG
-283 VNITDEYVGKIK
+283 VNIDDEYVQKIK
-295 RMIQGESGG
+295 TMIQGESGG
-304 SETVVNN
+304 SETVVNG
-311 WDSNAAAGHP
+311 WDSNAQAGHP
-321 SAGLLQFIEE
+321 SAGVLQFTEA
-331 TFKHYCVKPF
+331 TFRRYMVKPF
-341 TTWKAGFDQLVALFN
+341 TTWKKGWDQICALLN
-356 MDDWQAEVDKWQIY
+356 MKDWKSEVDKWQIY
-370 HAWSPNGNPRLKEVS
+370 RSWSPNGTKRMDEVK
-385 TTTVH
+385 TTH
-390 KTSHNTWGWP
+390 KGSLNSWGWP

-410 DAQLFGVHAGNGRPN
+410 DAQLFGVHVGNGRTN

-451 TRISSDGY
+451 TRIGNDGY

-474 VYQEAFSGRGNIKVS
+474 VYQEAFSGRGNIRVS
-489 QGQTLKTGD
+489 QGQTIKTGD

-552 STTYEDESPQPRFNI
+552 STTYEDESPQPRYNI
-567 TSVNGGKD
+567 SSVNNGND
-575 YIEDADLIRQFG
+575 YIEDADLIKQFG
-587 IIEGVKIFDDLQDPQ
+587 VIEGTQIFDDLQDPA
-602 QIKNMGEKWLANE
+602 QIKQMGEKWLANE
-615 KKHVTK
+615 KQHVTK

-679 TKSLTD
+679 AKSLTD

-690 SKKIDARFRSIQNTL
+690 SKKINARFRSIQKTL

-718 AMSAE
+718 AMSVE
-723 KNNNQVNQS
+723 SSNNQINQS
-732 ISQVSDQST
+732 INQVSEQSN
-741 FNTKYIKDQLDKHL
+741 FDAKYIKDELDKHL
-755 KDYSE
+755 KDYAE

-780 VSEKIDEL
+780 VSEKVDKL
-788 PNKYATI
+788 
-795 EQLTALSEKVDEL
+795 EQ
-808 QKKGENNG
+808 KGEDNG